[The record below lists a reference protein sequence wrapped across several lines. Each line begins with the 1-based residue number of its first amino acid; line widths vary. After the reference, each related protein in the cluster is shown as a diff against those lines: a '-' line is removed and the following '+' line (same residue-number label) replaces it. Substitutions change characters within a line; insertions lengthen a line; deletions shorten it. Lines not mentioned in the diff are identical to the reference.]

1 MSGINL
7 IYSITPDEADERHK
21 IYHLRNRLIHFLKE
35 EDKKKE
41 DAGIRL
47 SQNEGLGADRL
58 VFKESENNSK
68 KMIAI
73 EEEGQ

>member
-41 DAGIRL
+41 EAGIRL
-47 SQNEGLGADRL
+47 S
-58 VFKESENNSK
+58 
-68 KMIAI
+68 
-73 EEEGQ
+73 